1 MSNGHHAQETAKE
14 DLEKILASGMDEQN
28 ISRALIGLGMR
39 GVYGSAIDVFE
50 DLGKS
55 MIDDD
60 DATVEQKHDMIDKI
74 ALQASIYRSCEEF
87 AKEGKLLDRLSV
99 LSTGMREQEEE
110 TKLLQEDL
118 VHREAIAAG
127 ARVCL
132 NTECSRIE
140 VGMKF
145 EICGQCR
152 TARYCSKTCQR
163 EHWKAHRKICDL
175 VVGSSQPS
183 L

>member
-1 MSNGHHAQETAKE
+1 
-14 DLEKILASGMDEQN
+14 
-28 ISRALIGLGMR
+28 
-39 GVYGSAIDVFE
+39 
-50 DLGKS
+50 
-55 MIDDD
+55 
-60 DATVEQKHDMIDKI
+60 MIDKI

-145 EICGQCR
+145 EICGYVKCYMLQLLH
-152 TARYCSKTCQR
+152 TAQHPLYFHMVYGAWCMVHGARASESAVLQTGGKEKKR
-163 EHWKAHRKICDL
+163 EGNA
-175 VVGSSQPS
+175 V
-183 L
+183 

>member
-1 MSNGHHAQETAKE
+1 
-14 DLEKILASGMDEQN
+14 
-28 ISRALIGLGMR
+28 
-39 GVYGSAIDVFE
+39 
-50 DLGKS
+50 
-55 MIDDD
+55 
-60 DATVEQKHDMIDKI
+60 MIDKI

-145 EICGQCR
+145 EICGYVKCYMLQLLHTAQHPLYFHMVYGAWCMCTCARVFVRGGGGGVNCR
-152 TARYCSKTCQR
+152 KKKIGCELHARI
-163 EHWKAHRKICDL
+163 AP
-175 VVGSSQPS
+175 G
-183 L
+183 